1 MKHSFKLHRGPGEC
15 IGASR
20 ALCIDKLGHAAS
32 ISFCYSAV
40 RRNEGP
46 RFVFLVGQPT
56 PARFFAQYKLW
67 FLSSWR
73 NQRVIYLR
81 CPQHQNRL
89 S

>member
-15 IGASR
+15 IGASW

-46 RFVFLVGQPT
+46 RIVFLVGQPT
-56 PARFFAQYKLW
+56 PARFF
-67 FLSSWR
+67 SSL
-73 NQRVIYLR
+73 N
-81 CPQHQNRL
+81 
-89 S
+89 

>member
-20 ALCIDKLGHAAS
+20 ALCIDKLGYAAS

-56 PARFFAQYKLW
+56 PARFFSSLNINCGF
-67 FLSSWR
+67 FLHGGTSG
-73 NQRVIYLR
+73 
-81 CPQHQNRL
+81 
-89 S
+89 